1 MQSASPVELVWLRDD
16 LRIND
21 NPALFE
27 GMKHGEAWA
36 LYILDTESAGIRELG
51 GAAKWWLHHALKSMA
66 SQLRE
71 LGVPLILRLG
81 DPQKVFRELQKEASI
96 SSVRWNRRYS
106 PSEIAVDA
114 RIKEQMGESGIQA
127 HSYCGFL
134 LKEPWEIQTVGGTG
148 YKVFTPFYNRLLE
161 LNIRK
166 PLPAPEAQSYP
177 QGNLPASED
186 LASWQLI
193 PHSPNWAR
201 GLEEAWEPGE
211 NAVYDRLELLIDS
224 IITQYP
230 KKRDRPDIDGTS
242 ALSPA
247 LRWGH
252 LSPVVLWRELGR
264 VASADPDKALGCY
277 ALRRQLAWREFCWHL
292 LFHNPQMLEENLRAE
307 FDDYGWVEAGES
319 KEADALIASWNRG
332 ETGYAMVDAGMKQLW
347 QTGWMHNR
355 VRMLVGSFL
364 VKNLGV
370 HWKVGE
376 EWFWDT
382 LVDADLASNSANW
395 QWVAG
400 SGADAAPFFR
410 VFNPEVQGKKFDP
423 LGVYRGRF
431 APLSCEPIVDLRES
445 RQNALEAYEQMRQ
458 LHRSAQS

>member
-1 MQSASPVELVWLRDD
+1 MNPESPVELVWLRDD
-16 LRIND
+16 LRTLD

-27 GMKHGEAWA
+27 GMKRGEALA
-36 LYILDTESAGIRELG
+36 IYILDTGSPGIRELG

-66 SQLRE
+66 TSLRGI
-71 LGVPLILRLG
+71 GVPLILRSGVPEQVL
-81 DPQKVFRELQKEASI
+81 QELIDDLPI
-96 SSVRWNRRYS
+96 SAVRWNRRYS
-106 PSEIAVDA
+106 PSEMKVDA
-114 RIKEQMGESGIQA
+114 QVKRRLAEREIQA
-127 HSYCGFL
+127 QSYCGSL
-134 LKEPWEIQTVGGTG
+134 LKDPWEVQTVGGTG

-166 PLPAPEAQSYP
+166 PLPAPEAQDYP
-177 QGNLPASED
+177 ERNLPTTEE
-186 LASWQLI
+186 LESWNLL

-201 GLEEAWEPGE
+201 GLEEVWEPGE
-211 NAVYDRLELLIDS
+211 NAVDDRLALLIDS
-224 IITQYP
+224 IVGQYP
-230 KKRDRPDIDGTS
+230 EARDRPDVDGTS

-252 LSPVVLWRELGR
+252 LSPATLWAELEQ
-264 VASADPDKALGCY
+264 VASTRPDKAQGCY

-292 LFHNPQMLEENLRAE
+292 LFHNPQMLEKNLRAE
-307 FDDYGWVEAGES
+307 FDDYGWTEKGQS
-319 KEADALIASWNRG
+319 KEIDSFISLWSQG
-332 ETGYAMVDAGMKQLW
+332 ETGYTMVDAGMKQLW
-347 QTGWMHNR
+347 HIGWMHNR
-355 VRMLVGSFL
+355 VRMLAGSFL

-410 VFNPEVQGKKFDP
+410 IFNPELQGKKFDP

-431 APLSCEPIVDLRES
+431 APLGSEPVVDLRES
-445 RQNALEAYEQMRQ
+445 RHDALEAYEQMRH
-458 LHRSAQS
+458 LHRSDPS